1 MSLLLRVSTSLSV
14 PLVHVVLDLG
24 HDVLGALH
32 RHRDPSQVRY
42 LDLLLKGFR
51 HKGLLVL
58 SALPA
63 RVSAATA
70 TSSQSRSRGKA
81 LMWRLLG
88 LRLLKGVEPL
98 DLGRRVVKVVAQV
111 ALGQRSEEWSVSRT
125 SRYQR
130 SVVAEPTRRLS
141 TSITY
146 HLAIVLTEI

>member
-1 MSLLLRVSTSLSV
+1 LALLLRVSTSLSV

-63 RVSAATA
+63 AAA

-81 LMWRLLG
+81 LMGRLLG

-111 ALGQRSEEWSVSRT
+111 ALGQRGEEWSVSRT

-130 SVVAEPTRRLS
+130 SVVAEPARRLS

>member
-63 RVSAATA
+63 AVA

-81 LMWRLLG
+81 LMGRLLG

-111 ALGQRSEEWSVSRT
+111 ALGQRGKQWSVSRT

-130 SVVAEPTRRLS
+130 SVVAEPARRLS

>member
-1 MSLLLRVSTSLSV
+1 LSLLLRVSTSLSV

-63 RVSAATA
+63 RVSAAA

-81 LMWRLLG
+81 LMGRLLG

-130 SVVAEPTRRLS
+130 SVVAEPARRLS